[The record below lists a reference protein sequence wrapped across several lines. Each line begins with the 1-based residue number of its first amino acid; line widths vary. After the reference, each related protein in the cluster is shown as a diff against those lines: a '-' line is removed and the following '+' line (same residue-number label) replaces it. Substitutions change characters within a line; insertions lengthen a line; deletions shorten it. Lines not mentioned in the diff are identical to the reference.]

1 MKCPLKFKQ
10 MEKEFYKKYWHTT
23 SHIMAQAVKR
33 LFPEVKLGI
42 GPSIE
47 NGFYYDFYREKPFT
61 PKDIEE
67 IEKEMKKIIKENYKI
82 ERIEMNKQQAKEF
95 LKDEPFKSELLE
107 EIQENIFSFYKQGEF
122 IDLCRGPH
130 LEYTGEVKF
139 FKLLSIASSYW
150 KGDENRESMQ
160 RIYGISFKTEEELKN
175 YLNFLKEA
183 KERDHRVLGQKL
195 SLFSIHPEY
204 GSGLIFWHPKGA
216 IIRKTIEDFWKEIHL
231 KNGYQLLYTPHIADS
246 TLWEKSGHYSFYKDY
261 MFPVM
266 YMDENKKFQLKPMNC
281 PFHILIYQSTLHS
294 YKEFPIRWAEL
305 GTVYRYEKDGVL
317 HGVLRVRGFTQ
328 DDAHIFC
335 RSDQIETEVV
345 DVLDLV
351 MYFLS
356 SFGFSEYEI
365 FLSTRPDKFVGTV
378 ENWEKA
384 TKALENALI
393 KKNLQYQID
402 PGEGVFYGPKIDIK
416 IKDCLKRTWQC
427 STIQVDF
434 NIPERFGIKYVNQDN
449 KFERPI
455 LIHRAIMGSL
465 ERFFGILIE
474 HYSGNFPV
482 WLSPVQV
489 KILTIADRFI
499 PYAEEVLICCKKN
512 KIRAEIDASQESL
525 NKKIRFAENEK
536 IPIIAVIGEK
546 EQLSNTVAVRLH
558 KKGMVGVF
566 PVEEFIEKIK
576 SIDNARKIEI
586 DI

>member
-1 MKCPLKFKQ
+1 
-10 MEKEFYKKYWHTT
+10 
-23 SHIMAQAVKR
+23 
-33 LFPEVKLGI
+33 
-42 GPSIE
+42 
-47 NGFYYDFYREKPFT
+47 
-61 PKDIEE
+61 
-67 IEKEMKKIIKENYKI
+67 
-82 ERIEMNKQQAKEF
+82 
-95 LKDEPFKSELLE
+95 
-107 EIQENIFSFYKQGEF
+107 
-122 IDLCRGPH
+122 
-130 LEYTGEVKF
+130 
-139 FKLLSIASSYW
+139 
-150 KGDENRESMQ
+150 
-160 RIYGISFKTEEELKN
+160 
-175 YLNFLKEA
+175 
-183 KERDHRVLGQKL
+183 
-195 SLFSIHPEY
+195 
-204 GSGLIFWHPKGA
+204 
-216 IIRKTIEDFWKEIHL
+216 
-231 KNGYQLLYTPHIADS
+231 
-246 TLWEKSGHYSFYKDY
+246 
-261 MFPVM
+261 
-266 YMDENKKFQLKPMNC
+266 
-281 PFHILIYQSTLHS
+281 
-294 YKEFPIRWAEL
+294 
-305 GTVYRYEKDGVL
+305 YRYEKDGVL

-335 RSDQIETEVV
+335 RPDQIETEVV

-566 PVEEFIEKIK
+566 LVEELIEKIK